1 MRYALGISY
10 NGRHYRGWQSQ
21 PCGQTIQD
29 RLEKALS
36 TFAATQQRTR
46 VMCAGRTDAGV
57 HATRQVVHFDT
68 QLNRQ
73 LQGWI
78 RGTNR
83 YLPDDIAVE
92 WAVQVPDTFHAR
104 ASAITRS
111 YSYIL
116 QQSAVRPSILHGQVG
131 WVFQPLSLQTMQQA
145 AQHLIGEHDFSS
157 FRAALCQAPTPV
169 RTVHSIDIQQ
179 HGNTFVFTFVA
190 NAFLHHMI
198 RNIMGCLVW
207 AGTGQKTPDFTR
219 TVLQAR
225 DRSICA
231 PTFMADGLYFN
242 GPNYPDT
249 YALPAAGAASALSV
263 LSLL

>member
-10 NGRHYRGWQSQ
+10 NGHHYRGWQSQ
-21 PCGQTIQD
+21 PCGQTVQD
-29 RLEKALS
+29 KLEAALS
-36 TFAATQQRTR
+36 AFSATGNRTKI
-46 VMCAGRTDAGV
+46 MCAGRTDAGV

-68 QLNRQ
+68 DLNRQ

-104 ASAITRS
+104 ASALSRS

-116 QQSAVRPSILHGQVG
+116 QQSAVRPSILNGQVG
-131 WVFQPLSLQTMQQA
+131 WVFQPLKLSPMQQA
-145 AQHLIGEHDFSS
+145 AQYLIGEHDFSS

-169 RTVHSIDIQQ
+169 RTIHSIDIQQ
-179 HGNTFVFTFVA
+179 RGNIFVFTFVA

-207 AGTGQKTPDFTR
+207 AGTEQKPPVFVQS
-219 TVLQAR
+219 VLQAKN
-225 DRSICA
+225 RSVCA
-231 PTFMADGLYFN
+231 PTFMPDGLYFN
-242 GPNYPDT
+242 GPDYPKAFD
-249 YALPAAGAASALSV
+249 LPEAATPPI
-263 LSLL
+263 LSLLK